1 MSDLSLRLSVAEK
14 RMQRERYVSR
24 ATALSPHAALRRRTE
39 CMQFAAPQ
47 LSRKIESEVLRER
60 KDFAEMEAIRKE
72 QDEERRQQAEYE
84 RSLMDERTAKILAE
98 RSRRAEAE
106 EANRLADEAVWRAN
120 LQRRRKNEA
129 AASRAPGRAA
139 LHEEEKRRLQPFI
152 DMYKKQY
159 DGKIENKALGN
170 KVGDIG
176 VNTTAYDADLGDP
189 TRAADAPPH
198 RVTLT

>member
-1 MSDLSLRLSVAEK
+1 
-14 RMQRERYVSR
+14 MQ
-24 ATALSPHAALRRRTE
+24 PCDAASE

-84 RSLMDERTAKILAE
+84 RSLMDERTAKLLAE

-129 AASRAPGRAA
+129 I
-139 LHEEEKRRLQPFI
+139 RRW
-152 DMYKKQY
+152 
-159 DGKIENKALGN
+159 
-170 KVGDIG
+170 
-176 VNTTAYDADLGDP
+176 
-189 TRAADAPPH
+189 RS
-198 RVTLT
+198 

>member
-24 ATALSPHAALRRRTE
+24 LQPCHHMQPCDAASE

>member
-24 ATALSPHAALRRRTE
+24 ATALSPHAACDAASE
-39 CMQFAAPQ
+39 CMQFGAPQ

-84 RSLMDERTAKILAE
+84 RSLIDERTAKILAE

>member
-1 MSDLSLRLSVAEK
+1 
-14 RMQRERYVSR
+14 MQ
-24 ATALSPHAALRRRTE
+24 PCDAASE

-72 QDEERRQQAEYE
+72 QDAERRQQAEYE